1 MQRQKPVAAK
11 KAIRGAKL
19 ALLKIEHGVH
29 LLQQVKSGDR
39 RQEEQEGERL
49 QLKSRPLL
57 LKLHLKQLPL
67 STTRKFWRYPKK
79 QDRWNDK
86 VVRLKELIADK

>member
-1 MQRQKPVAAK
+1 MDRGIERREEAAQVFASQKPVAAK

-49 QLKSRPLL
+49 QKPKR
-57 LKLHLKQLPL
+57 KAWLP
-67 STTRKFWRYPKK
+67 
-79 QDRWNDK
+79 
-86 VVRLKELIADK
+86 